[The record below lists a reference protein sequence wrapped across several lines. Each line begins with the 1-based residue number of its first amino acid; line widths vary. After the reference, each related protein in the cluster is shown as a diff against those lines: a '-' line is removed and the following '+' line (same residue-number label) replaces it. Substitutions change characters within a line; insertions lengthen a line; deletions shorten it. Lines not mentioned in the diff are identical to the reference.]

1 MVNKTQIQKGCL
13 RALLLTT
20 LLTVASSVLPQAADG
35 SNASVDQF
43 KQWLQEQDQKNEAAL
58 KQYKAPEAA
67 EGSASGESDVAKAA
81 FSELLGKTM
90 PMTPAQIHDFKK
102 AVDTTQRAVATPANA
117 PPKPMSSTLLV
128 SLAPGEQPPAI

>member
-1 MVNKTQIQKGCL
+1 ML
-13 RALLLTT
+13 A
-20 LLTVASSVLPQAADG
+20 ASPLFAQTAGG
-35 SNASVDQF
+35 SNSSVDQF
-43 KQWLQEQDQKNEAAL
+43 KQWLQEQDQKNEASL
-58 KQYKAPEAA
+58 KQYQAPAAA
-67 EGSASGESDVAKAA
+67 EGRGSEENDVARAA

-128 SLAPGEQPPAI
+128 SLAPGEQPPPLKCLKVLLVL